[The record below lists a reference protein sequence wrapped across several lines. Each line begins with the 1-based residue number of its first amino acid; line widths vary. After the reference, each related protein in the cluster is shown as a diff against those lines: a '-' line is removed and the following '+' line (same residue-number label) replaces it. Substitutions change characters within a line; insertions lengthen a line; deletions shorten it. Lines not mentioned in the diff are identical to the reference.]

1 MSPCTWD
8 PADESSR
15 QECEAHREAGPKP
28 IRNDPEAPAGAKQTP
43 ALVTKNPDSGRT
55 LNQDPALSRKR
66 AMLTVE
72 LPSRNA
78 AAKQSATSREKGKE
92 RELEPP
98 KAK

>member
-1 MSPCTWD
+1 MRD
-8 PADESSR
+8 RADDSSR
-15 QECEAHREAGPKP
+15 QACEAHRLVGPKP
-28 IRNDPEAPAGAKQTP
+28 IRDEPEAPAGAKQTP
-43 ALVTKNPDSGRT
+43 ALVTKNQAFGRT

-78 AAKQSATSREKGKE
+78 AREKGKE
-92 RELEPP
+92 RESDPP